1 MSADHR
7 NPKAGASSA
16 SISLLRRATLSLL
29 VLAPLGGLTACGFRL
44 RGAVDLP
51 FTAIAITG
59 NPSPPMRAD
68 LQTAI
73 LTGTDVKV
81 AINPRDA
88 DLILEITNELAG
100 REVLAFNANGQISA
114 YRLNIRVG
122 FRAFDTA
129 GNEIVPEAEI
139 FITRDLDFSVS
150 TVLANE
156 AQIQGFLGLMRR
168 DLAIQILRR
177 VAASAKAPKT
187 KAF

>member
-1 MSADHR
+1 MSADHQ

-16 SISLLRRATLSLL
+16 NISLLRRTTLSLL
-29 VLAPLGGLTACGFRL
+29 VLAPLAACGFRL

-51 FTAIAITG
+51 FNALAITG
-59 NPSPPMRAD
+59 NPSPPLRAD
-68 LQTAI
+68 LQTAV

-88 DLILEITNELAG
+88 DLILEITNEVTG
-100 REVLAFNANGQISA
+100 REILAFNASGQISA

-122 FRAFDTA
+122 FRAFDTS
-129 GNEIVPEAEI
+129 GTEIVPESEVY
-139 FITRDLDFSVS
+139 ITRDLDFSVS
-150 TVLANE
+150 TVLAND
-156 AQIQGFLGLMRR
+156 AQVQAFLGLMRR

-177 VAASAKAPKT
+177 VAASARAPRT